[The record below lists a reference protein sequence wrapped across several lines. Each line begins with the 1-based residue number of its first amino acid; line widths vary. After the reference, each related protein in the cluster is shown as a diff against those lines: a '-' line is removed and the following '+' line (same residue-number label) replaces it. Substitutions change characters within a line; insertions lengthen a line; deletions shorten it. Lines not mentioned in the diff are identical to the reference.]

1 MYIFTEAKDRQ
12 SHIYNIS
19 KQLKMSW
26 GYITINKT
34 KQKQTNKQA
43 SKQEYIHSGRRWDLI
58 SSAGE
63 QEQKWLY

>member
-1 MYIFTEAKDRQ
+1 
-12 SHIYNIS
+12 
-19 KQLKMSW
+19 MSW

>member
-19 KQLKMSW
+19 KQLKMTW

-34 KQKQTNKQA
+34 KQKQINKQA
-43 SKQEYIHSGRRWDLI
+43 NKNIFTVVD
-58 SSAGE
+58 AGT
-63 QEQKWLY
+63 

>member
-19 KQLKMSW
+19 KQLKMTW

-34 KQKQTNKQA
+34 KQKQTNKQTN
-43 SKQEYIHSGRRWDLI
+43 KQANKDIFAVVD
-58 SSAGE
+58 AGT
-63 QEQKWLY
+63 